1 MGGNCQLLMDS
12 FSLFMYMLGKIIVLQ
27 NCTLVL
33 GTALYY
39 MTKTFIDMVTLR
51 TLGWEI
57 SLDVPDGLNIITRLF
72 ISQRQQT

>member
-1 MGGNCQLLMDS
+1 MGGNCRLLMDS
-12 FSLFMYMLGKIIVLQ
+12 FSLFMYMLGKIIV
-27 NCTLVL
+27 LVL

-72 ISQRQQT
+72 ISQRHQT